1 MAEEDEIHGA
11 WESDRDLEQSEV
23 GSRRGAVGEVQL
35 ELVRGGVAAGGQ
47 GDRLTEGVK
56 FTNKALCVTLRGRML
71 DYRVLGRELITKR
84 IKSCTIG
91 S

>member
-23 GSRRGAVGEVQL
+23 GSRRGTVGEVQL
-35 ELVRGGVAAGGQ
+35 ELVRGGVAASGGRSK
-47 GDRLTEGVK
+47 GGR
-56 FTNKALCVTLRGRML
+56 FTNRALYVKLRGMML
-71 DYRVLGRELITKR
+71 DYRVLGGELMTWRK
-84 IKSCTIG
+84 KSCTIG